1 MRYIFNRKYAIY
13 DLKYTI
19 DTILVINIYRY
30 KNVLQLIEYS
40 MYIYINFLIL
50 IIFLNRIYIL
60 LYIYKYLFFVY
71 IYLYIL

>member
-30 KNVLQLIEYS
+30 KNILQPIEYS
-40 MYIYINFLIL
+40 MYVYIYIYILIFLIL
-50 IIFLNRIYIL
+50 IIFSE
-60 LYIYKYLFFVY
+60 
-71 IYLYIL
+71 

>member
-30 KNVLQLIEYS
+30 KNILQPIEYS
-40 MYIYINFLIL
+40 MYVYIYINFSIL
-50 IIFLNRIYIL
+50 IIFSE
-60 LYIYKYLFFVY
+60 
-71 IYLYIL
+71 

>member
-30 KNVLQLIEYS
+30 KNILQPIEYS
-40 MYIYINFLIL
+40 MYIYIYINFSIL
-50 IIFLNRIYIL
+50 IIFLNRIYIS
-60 LYIYKYLFFVY
+60 LYICKYLFFEY
-71 IYLYIL
+71 T